1 MQIMESLSIISMQK
15 PLFYSNSLPCKIMRL
30 AQEPVLSR
38 FMTQIMMYGDHMMQV
53 QASMALI
60 LKLTGTLSTLGQ
72 QFQLME
78 IAQSLLT
85 RSISVSIA
93 IPIMMMQ
100 AMIVHG
106 TLTAIGVV
114 LKIIQTLLLEH
125 IAVPVVVELQQQP
138 ITGIQL
144 MVSGMMQWETKE
156 LTTKSE

>member
-1 MQIMESLSIISMQK
+1 MQK
-15 PLFYSNSLPCKIMRL
+15 PLLNRNSLPRKIMQL

-38 FMTQIMMYGDHMMQV
+38 FMTQIMMYGDHMMPVQV
-53 QASMALI
+53 LMALI
-60 LKLTGTLSTLGQ
+60 LKLKGTLSTPGQ

-78 IAQSLLT
+78 IAQSLLI
-85 RSISVSIA
+85 RSISVTIA
-93 IPIMMMQ
+93 IPIMMLK

-114 LKIIQTLLLEH
+114 LKIIQTLSLEQ
-125 IAVPVVVELQQQP
+125 IAVPVVVELQQQT

-144 MVSGMMQWETKE
+144 MVSGMMLWETKE

>member
-1 MQIMESLSIISMQK
+1 MQK

-78 IAQSLLT
+78 IARSLLT
-85 RSISVSIA
+85 RSISVTIA

>member
-78 IAQSLLT
+78 IARSLLT
-85 RSISVSIA
+85 RSISVTIA

>member
-1 MQIMESLSIISMQK
+1 
-15 PLFYSNSLPCKIMRL
+15 MRL

-78 IAQSLLT
+78 IARSLLT
-85 RSISVSIA
+85 RSISVTIA